1 MRIIVVIL
9 SMILSFNIM
18 AASRNGFNLDGALIA
33 PSDIHAG
40 GPPRDGIPAIDNPKY
55 IPGHS
60 ASWLKATDTII
71 GVVVDG
77 EARAFPLRILNW
89 HEIVNTSWGDTS
101 VVVSFCPLCGTGMVF
116 SSEIK
121 GEDLKFGVSGLLYQ
135 SDVLLYDRQTD
146 SLWSQLMSQAVSG
159 PLKGTRLKLMN
170 SRHTSFGKWL
180 ERYPDTLVLDLKTG
194 FRRDYSRDPY
204 KGYAKSNNVM
214 FPVNNDF
221 PRQYHPKDEVLGI
234 ELQDQ
239 FLAIPYRELSKSQKQ
254 AIPYTWQNRK
264 WTIQWRPEIPEAW
277 IEDEKGQQYPSV
289 RSFIFAWYG
298 FHPETK
304 LYEN

>member
-1 MRIIVVIL
+1 MRIVVVIL
-9 SMILSFNIM
+9 SMILSLNIM

-33 PSDIHAG
+33 PSDIRAG

-170 SRHTSFGKWL
+170 SRHTSFGEWL
-180 ERYPDTLVLDLKTG
+180 ERYPDTLVLDTKTG

-204 KGYAKSNNVM
+204 KGYAKSNSIM

-221 PRQYHPKDEVLGI
+221 PRQFHPKDEVLGV
-234 ELQDQ
+234 ELQGQ

-254 AIPYTWQNRK
+254 EIPYTWQNRK
-264 WTIQWRPEIPEAW
+264 WIIQWRPEIPEAW

-304 LYEN
+304 LYKQ